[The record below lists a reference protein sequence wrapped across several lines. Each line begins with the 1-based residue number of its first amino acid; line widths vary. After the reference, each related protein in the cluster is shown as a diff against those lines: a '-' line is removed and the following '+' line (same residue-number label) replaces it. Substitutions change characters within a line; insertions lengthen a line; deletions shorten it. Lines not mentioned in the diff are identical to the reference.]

1 MRETERYMYINAR
14 QNEVFLAIS
23 RANRGGTCALS
34 SACAAGL
41 ALWRI
46 ASLELPHGRPALEA
60 GRSKDRILHSSA
72 EFRIWDLARN
82 SRADFFVELA
92 RPATRV
98 LWDYPSAGWRL
109 YNCRTDSRS
118 LMAVCFR
125 APHWKDLKISAH
137 NVTRQP
143 QIQCIRRKK

>member
-1 MRETERYMYINAR
+1 MYINAR

-72 EFRIWDLARN
+72 EFRIWDLARSVERISLWN
-82 SRADFFVELA
+82 LRAQ
-92 RPATRV
+92 RRV
-98 LWDYPSAGWRL
+98 CCGTIHLQDGASTTAV
-109 YNCRTDSRS
+109 RTPG
-118 LMAVCFR
+118 A
-125 APHWKDLKISAH
+125 
-137 NVTRQP
+137 
-143 QIQCIRRKK
+143 

>member
-1 MRETERYMYINAR
+1 MYINAR

-23 RANRGGTCALS
+23 RAHRGGTCALS

-46 ASLELPHGRPALEA
+46 ASLELPHIRPALEA
-60 GRSKDRILHSSA
+60 GRSKDRTLHSSA
-72 EFRIWDLARN
+72 DFRIWDLARSVERISLWN
-82 SRADFFVELA
+82 LRAQ
-92 RPATRV
+92 RRV
-98 LWDYPSAGWRL
+98 CCGTIHLQDGASTTAV
-109 YNCRTDSRS
+109 RTPG
-118 LMAVCFR
+118 ACFR